1 MTASI
6 NMLDMFQNLILIN
19 LFSKRKKKIKK
30 MLWHCNRS
38 WSLSNANSCV
48 EESILMVNSKKLKNA
63 QVRSVK
69 YEDWLVDGKVLFPPR
84 KPHTKAR
91 LFIKAASDDSSV
103 CFNCFPSKG
112 NEISPIEWFWRKN
125 HIEDS
130 LEDVSFNQPSSL
142 LFPGKTRGEY
152 TYLIK
157 CMHGTV

>member
-1 MTASI
+1 
-6 NMLDMFQNLILIN
+6 MLDMFQNLILIN

-38 WSLSNANSCV
+38 RSLSNANSCV

-112 NEISPIEWFWRKN
+112 NEISPIE
-125 HIEDS
+125 
-130 LEDVSFNQPSSL
+130 
-142 LFPGKTRGEY
+142 
-152 TYLIK
+152 
-157 CMHGTV
+157 